1 MSQFPQALYRAPG
14 VEKTDL
20 GMFTTALVANEDQR
34 EAHLA
39 NGWHESQEGALAEA
53 EKAAAQPT
61 RAELEQRATELGL
74 KFDGRTTDAKLAAA
88 IEAKL
93 KDAA

>member
-20 GMFTTALVANEDQR
+20 GAFTSALVTNEDQR

-39 NGWHESQEGALAEA
+39 EGWHESREGAMAAA
-53 EKAAAQPT
+53 EKAAAAPT
-61 RAELEQRATELGL
+61 RAELEQKASEMGL
-74 KFDGRTTDAKLAAA
+74 KFDGRTSDSKLAAA
-88 IEAKL
+88 IAEKL
-93 KDAA
+93 KG